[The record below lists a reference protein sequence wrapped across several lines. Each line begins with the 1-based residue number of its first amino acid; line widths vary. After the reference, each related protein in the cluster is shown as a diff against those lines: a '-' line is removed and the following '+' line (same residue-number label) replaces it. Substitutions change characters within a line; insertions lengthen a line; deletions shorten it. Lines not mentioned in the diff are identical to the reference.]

1 MDASP
6 DAKILLSVRDSPD
19 AWIKSVRETIFRGK
33 MKNETQFFERQP
45 YKFLIQKIPWMPTET
60 DAMEEVVFKEIQKF
74 SNNDQFRL

>member
-33 MKNETQFFERQP
+33 MRNETQFFERQP
-45 YKFLIQKIPWMPTET
+45 YKFLIQKIPWMPSGTE
-60 DAMEEVVFKEIQKF
+60 AMEEVVFKEIAK
-74 SNNDQFRL
+74 NPYDVQFRQ